1 MGLSEIDSAPASPSA
16 EPIRDVSSRNIR
28 VSSPFW
34 PGIGL
39 ALVLIAYKAML
50 FHTIGGFTWQ
60 YLLKSPDQLQIPTYQ
75 DTAFAFAVTV
85 LGALAILAVAHW
97 PRIQRGVWILF
108 LSFAVICV
116 FFSVASYPVFE
127 YLRAP
132 LSISLIRAAGD
143 LNGIKTSVS
152 GYVSNWEIAMLVLIP
167 AMYLAGSILFNRY
180 LPIRSWRL
188 FVVVMLAIGG
198 LLIAQWLLSA
208 RRLAGDKWTLN
219 GSQAIAMNPQWIM
232 LASSYEQLTSRHAV
246 ALASDFPPQYLD
258 DFKPAPL
265 QPHRAFSAKLKNVIL
280 VVLESTSTRY
290 MGIYGSQYDTTPQL
304 NAERGHCLIFD
315 NFYAHVGQTAISL
328 IALTTSRYPNFRYAH
343 SPLSDRAATDSIS
356 AAKVLQSS
364 GYRTAFISASSLSF
378 LGQDQ
383 FLANQGFD
391 LLEDPNTFSCPKIFP
406 WGVADGCM
414 MDHLIDWVK
423 QNPASPFYAVAWTIQ
438 THASYAL
445 TPNKPVIPYIE
456 QDGSDDRAAL
466 NRYLNAVHEADAQ
479 LGRLFSTLR
488 RQHLADN
495 TVVIITGDH
504 GEAFGDLHDSHFHG
518 LNLFEEDIHVPL
530 IVWSPAL
537 FSHEAHSD
545 TVGGHLDIGPTVL
558 DLLGFDCPAG
568 VQGRSLFDSSR
579 VPRVYFF
586 QNKAYLLFGLR
597 FKNWKFIY
605 NSVTAKEQLFDLAHD
620 PHEQLNVA
628 ATYPDLSREFRQRIA
643 AWVYTQTHR

>member
-1 MGLSEIDSAPASPSA
+1 MGKSRTDLAPGTSPA
-16 EPIRDVSSRNIR
+16 KPFPEPSRHKIRI
-28 VSSPFW
+28 SSPFW

-50 FHTIGGFTWQ
+50 FHAIGGFTVR
-60 YLLKSPDQLQIPTYQ
+60 YLLRSPDQLQIPTYQ
-75 DTAFAFAVTV
+75 DTAFAFIVTV
-85 LGALAILAVAHW
+85 LGALAILAAAHW
-97 PRIQRGVWILF
+97 PRIQRGVWIAF
-108 LSFAVICV
+108 LSFCV
-116 FFSVASYPVFE
+116 LCVLFSVASYPVFE

-132 LSISLIRAAGD
+132 LSISLIRAGGD
-143 LNGIKTSVS
+143 LNGIKTSIS
-152 GYVSNWEIAMLVLIP
+152 GYVSNWEIAMLIVIP
-167 AMYLAGSILFNRY
+167 ALYLAGTLLCNRF
-180 LPIRSWRL
+180 LPIRSWRI
-188 FVVVMLAIGG
+188 FVVAMLAIGG
-198 LLIAQWLLSA
+198 VVLAQWLLSA
-208 RRLAGDKWTLN
+208 RRLVSDKWTLN

-232 LASSYEQLTSRHAV
+232 LASTYNELTNRHSV
-246 ALASDFPPQYLD
+246 ALASDFPPAYLD
-258 DFKPAPL
+258 DFKTAAV
-265 QPHRAFSAKLKNVIL
+265 QPHRAFSAKMRNVIL

-290 MGIYGSQYDTTPQL
+290 LGIYGSRYDTTPQL
-304 NAERGHCLIFD
+304 NAERSHCLIFD

-343 SPLSDRAATDSIS
+343 SPLSDRATTDAVSE
-356 AAKVLQSS
+356 AKVLQSN

-383 FLANQGFD
+383 FLATQGFG

-414 MDHLIDWVK
+414 MDHVMDWVK
-423 QNPASPFYAVAWTIQ
+423 QAPARPFFGVAWTIQ

-445 TPNKPVIPYIE
+445 TPNKPVISYIT

-466 NRYLNAVHEADAQ
+466 NRYLNAIHEADAQ
-479 LGRLFSTLR
+479 LGRLFAMLR
-488 RQHLADN
+488 EQHLDEN

-518 LNLFEEDIHVPL
+518 LNLYEEDIHVPL
-530 IVWSPAL
+530 IIWSPAL
-537 FSHEAHSD
+537 FDRESHSK

-558 DLLGFDCPAG
+558 DLLGFDVPAG
-568 VQGRSLFDSSR
+568 VQGRSLFDPVR

-597 FKNWKFIY
+597 AGDWKYIY
-605 NSVTAKEQLFDLAHD
+605 NSVTGKEQLFDLAHD
-620 PHEQLNVA
+620 PHEQVNA
-628 ATYPDLSREFRQRIA
+628 ADSNPDVCREFRQRIA